1 MIRFEYL
8 RKSDFSVISQQIFD
22 ILADNMTVIAP
33 TGNTR
38 KEDFGMWHDAVGD
51 GLQREERQIIL
62 IKDKETLV
70 GYFQYSI
77 NKDTFMMEEIQLKS
91 AFQGKGVFRELY
103 GFVLKNIKN
112 DLQFVEAFASIN
124 NNKSIGILNKFGL
137 SNTGLNK
144 NGRSYHFKGNFSDLI
159 KWYEGEK

>member
-8 RKSDFSVISQQIFD
+8 RKSDFSVLSQQIFD
-22 ILADNMTVIAP
+22 ILADNMTTIAP

-38 KEDFGMWHDAVGD
+38 EEDFSMWYDAVRD

-62 IKDKETLV
+62 INDDETLV
-70 GYFQYSI
+70 GYFQYYI
-77 NKDTFMMEEIQLKS
+77 NTDTFMMEEIQFKS

-103 GFVLKNIKN
+103 GFVLENIKN

-124 NNKSIGILNKFGL
+124 NNKSIGILKKFGL
-137 SNTGLNK
+137 LNTGINK
-144 NGRSYHFKGNFSDLI
+144 NGRSYHFKGSFADLI
-159 KWYEGEK
+159 KWYEG

>member
-8 RKSDFSVISQQIFD
+8 RKSDFSVLSQQIFD

-91 AFQGKGVFRELY
+91 AFQGKGVSRELY
-103 GFVLKNIKN
+103 GFVLKDIKN

-124 NNKSIGILNKFGL
+124 NNKSIGILEKFGL